1 MRDYYEF
8 QQFYASMAQALGS
21 IQGEMAPELFA
32 PLADTFL
39 KEYKQARVLF
49 DVENNTKQAL
59 REAKFRA
66 KLARK
71 HWKAR
76 IRDEFKPS
84 NDNFS
89 VSAKTECSKTETLPS
104 IVIKSQ

>member
-71 HWKAR
+71 RWKLR
-76 IRDEFKPS
+76 IRNEFKTP
-84 NDNFS
+84 NEDVS
-89 VSAKTECSKTETLPS
+89 VSVETECSTTETLPS
-104 IVIKSQ
+104 AVIKSQ